1 MGDER
6 SCCRC
11 PGERWKGLTWDSDYG
26 DGHVAAYVCL
36 NLTCPRRDS
45 KLSPPHHAPT
55 PGPGQ
60 GAQGPMHVCVRVCAS
75 VCVCEL
81 SLDSILLRRLPSFWA

>member
-1 MGDER
+1 MGDEG

-45 KLSPPHHAPT
+45 KLSLHHLHTTPPPLGLVRVLRALCMR
-55 PGPGQ
+55 
-60 GAQGPMHVCVRVCAS
+60 ACVCARAFVCVS
-75 VCVCEL
+75 
-81 SLDSILLRRLPSFWA
+81 SL